1 MKTQN
6 RLFSVNGSNIAFA
19 AALALT
25 FTSGG
30 VVIYLTGLSML
41 TERQDR
47 ILDSSQV
54 ILSVSAT
61 VLVALAGGRPKA
73 LGSHDDD
80 QR

>member
-1 MKTQN
+1 MKIQK
-6 RLFSVNGSNIAFA
+6 RFFSVNGSNIAFA

-30 VVIYLTGLSML
+30 VVIYLTGLPML
-41 TERQDR
+41 TERQNR
-47 ILDSSQV
+47 VLDSSQV
-54 ILSVSAT
+54 MLSVSAT

-73 LGSHDDD
+73 LGHNDDN